1 MTDIAYALDQLV
13 PGAEYRGSTTA
24 NTREAY
30 NALVWLD
37 ARAKPSWDAI
47 IANGDAPTPRRYVPK
62 YTILRRLQDDG
73 RLATAFQAF
82 DQLSREKRELWHAAQ
97 DIWSEDPDTLA
108 LLRAIGAD
116 PDVIMAP

>member
-1 MTDIAYALDQLV
+1 MMDIAYALDRLV

-24 NTREAY
+24 NNRAAY
-30 NALVWLD
+30 DALVWLD
-37 ARAKPSWDAI
+37 ARAKPSWDDVV
-47 IANGDAPTPRRYVPK
+47 ANGEVPERRRYVPK
-62 YTILRRLQDDG
+62 YTILKRLQADG
-73 RLATAFQAF
+73 LLAQAFAAF

-116 PDVIMAP
+116 PDVILAP